1 MGVVSGVILLIATGV
16 GLFIWDPFEWRQT
29 APKRIATKQ
38 DPNPKKPVPPVK
50 EEAPCPHCKRLLPKG
65 DLERHADNCP
75 RSIIIQPPFNPPQLR
90 AKAGAGDAEAQQ
102 MLARALAI
110 GWGIRRDA
118 EESYQWAAKS
128 AGKNPHGR
136 FMVGAKLFYGIGVA
150 KDEPKGGQMLKDIFN
165 PMLELANQGDA
176 AAQYNM
182 SHYYNWGIHVAED
195 PAKRIEWMRK
205 AASAYPSA
213 QLHLGLAYADGVG
226 VEKDHAQVLG
236 WIRKA
241 AAQGHSE
248 AINLLGFYTINGIGT
263 KQDMAEGIWLW
274 RVAGRWGYPVAQLNL
289 GAVYASGQGAPVD
302 KLEYAKWYILAAQS
316 DAEGR
321 TKLAGLRKQLSA
333 EQLNRAL
340 EQAREIDPAAQLPAE

>member
-1 MGVVSGVILLIATGV
+1 MQVFISRDGVQSGPYSMEQVRGYLATGELLPGDLAWHEGMEDWRPLSQLAEAQPSPPDPVDAAPANRGRRKLMGVVSGVILLIATGV

-50 EEAPCPHCKRLLPKG
+50 EEAPCPHCKRLLPKD

-195 PAKRIEWMRK
+195 PAK
-205 AASAYPSA
+205 
-213 QLHLGLAYADGVG
+213 
-226 VEKDHAQVLG
+226 
-236 WIRKA
+236 
-241 AAQGHSE
+241 
-248 AINLLGFYTINGIGT
+248 
-263 KQDMAEGIWLW
+263 
-274 RVAGRWGYPVAQLNL
+274 
-289 GAVYASGQGAPVD
+289 
-302 KLEYAKWYILAAQS
+302 WYILAAQS